1 MPPEDKPYR
10 VYRSGRGGPK
20 LPKLSLPGRRRSPER
35 PGRGARSPRRPQR
48 SRGRRILRWAGIA
61 FSVFLLWLAAW
72 SLAGYFAFRDGVK
85 AANKR
90 LPAAAEQQLSGRD
103 NFLMT
108 SPTTI
113 LLLGTDTRPGKGQGG
128 LRHSDSIM
136 LVRTDPDHH
145 RIFYL
150 SIPRD
155 LYVDIPG
162 HGTDRINTAYQL
174 GGAPLALKTVKAFT
188 GLDVDHVVIVD
199 FQRFKDLIDRIG
211 GIDVYVPRA
220 IHSNRFDCPLKA
232 AQCANWTGWHFE
244 KGTQHMDGRRALAY
258 SRVRE
263 NQLNSA
269 DNDITRGERQQAV
282 AQAITDKL
290 AGMGTF
296 LKLPFV
302 GDDLLKPLATDL
314 SAGQFLELGW
324 VKFRADGGRV
334 VRCRLGGSLESIGG
348 ASVIR
353 SSEDNRSVVAMFT
366 DASAPQRP
374 NPDRGDDFP
383 PGCTVGNAKK
393 R

>member
-1 MPPEDKPYR
+1 MAPEEKPYR
-10 VYRSGRGGPK
+10 VYRGGRRGPK
-20 LPKLSLPGRRRSPER
+20 LPKLALPS
-35 PGRGARSPRRPQR
+35 RRPQASTPGRNRRRRPPR
-48 SRGRRILRWAGIA
+48 SRARVALKWAGIV

-72 SLAGYFAFRDGVK
+72 SLAGYFSFRDGVK

-90 LPAAAEQQLSGRD
+90 LPAAAKRQLSGRD

-113 LLLGTDTRPGKGQGG
+113 LLLGTDTRPGRGQGG

-145 RIFYL
+145 RLFYL

-155 LYVDIPG
+155 LWVDIPG
-162 HGTDRINTAYQL
+162 YGSDRINTANQI
-174 GGAPLALKTVKAFT
+174 GGAPLALKTIKAFT
-188 GLDVDHVVIVD
+188 GLDIDHVVIVD
-199 FQRFKDLIDRIG
+199 FQRFKELIDRIG
-211 GIDVYVPRA
+211 GVDVYVPHA
-220 IHSNRFDCPLKA
+220 IHSNRFDCPLKP
-232 AQCANWTGWHFE
+232 AQCATWTGWHFE
-244 KGTQHMDGRRALAY
+244 KGTQHMNGRRALAY

-263 NQLNSA
+263 NQLDPA

-282 AQAITDKL
+282 AQAITNKL
-290 AGMGTF
+290 AGVGTF
-296 LKLPFV
+296 LRLPFA

-314 SAGQFLELGW
+314 DAGDFLELGW

-334 VRCRLGGSLESIGG
+334 VRCRLGGDLESING

-353 SSEDNRSVVAMFT
+353 SSEDNRSVISMFT
-366 DASAPQRP
+366 DQSAPQPP
-374 NPDRGDDFP
+374 NPGRGEDFP
-383 PGCTVGNAKK
+383 PGCLVGGVK